1 MNFIVLLFGISG
13 GEVIIVLLF
22 ILIFFGADKIPG
34 FARTMG
40 RTIRQIKDATSDI
53 QRDIQNSARDVKDQ
67 FHEQSSDFQKSV
79 RQAKDQ
85 FEDRPK
91 PENKKD
97 DGKKNQ

>member
-1 MNFIVLLFGISG
+1 MVLLFGISG

-22 ILIFFGADKIPG
+22 VLIFFGADKIPG

-67 FHEQSSDFQKSV
+67 FQEQSSDIQKSV
-79 RQAKDQ
+79 KDVKDQ
-85 FEDRPK
+85 FEDTPNSK
-91 PENKKD
+91 NASNEDKK
-97 DGKKNQ
+97 KS